1 MQTLTAEFDGYYPC
15 RNLQSLVHAHRGGGR
30 QVLSGPTA
38 EDSGAF
44 LPACVRDQNAETKGK
59 KAWGAEHGA
68 AK

>member
-1 MQTLTAEFDGYYPC
+1 MQTLTAEFDGDYPC
-15 RNLQSLVHAHRGGGR
+15 RNLQSLVHARRGGGR

-44 LPACVRDQNAETKGK
+44 LPACVRDQTAETKGK
-59 KAWGAEHGA
+59 KAWDARHGA